1 MLALGDFGKL
11 RRYALW
17 EAKWLQIA
25 SAGIA
30 SYADVLRLVTSLRMS
45 AWEATAGIAW
55 DRASRSPN
63 MAGRT
68 NFVFQDSTIQR

>member
-30 SYADVLRLVTSLRMS
+30 
-45 AWEATAGIAW
+45 W
-55 DRASRSPN
+55 DRACRSPN